1 MHNVYP
7 CIQAHPYTRLY
18 RYVHI
23 CKRICVCGYIL
34 SYTRIQAHLN
44 TPVYV
49 IYPYYISIYVE
60 YTYENAL
67 VGNFKHVC
75 LRNGTLKPPALSF
88 FTVTKIHTH
97 LYTLNIRMTTH
108 LYSLNIRMTTHLYT
122 LNIRMTT
129 HLYTLNIRM
138 TTHLYT
144 LGIRMTTHLYTLDI
158 RMTTHLYTLN
168 KRMTTHLY
176 TLDIRMT
183 THLYTWVHVQ
193 APYTAALL
201 PFDLFD
207 EEEAGRSLRTDF
219 FFSSLSEMPPGY
231 ARNTRPCSSCD
242 DSICKRAHSTEGEHI
257 LQRYARNTRP
267 YHRCKRT
274 HSAVREHIL
283 Q

>member
-7 CIQAHPYTRLY
+7 CIQAHLYTRLY

-108 LYSLNIRMTTHLYT
+108 LYT
-122 LNIRMTT
+122 LNIR
-129 HLYTLNIRM
+129 I

-144 LGIRMTTHLYTLDI
+144 LGI
-158 RMTTHLYTLN
+158 
-168 KRMTTHLY
+168 RMTTHLY

-242 DSICKRAHSTEGEHI
+242 DSICKRTHSTVREHI

-267 YHRCKRT
+267 CDDSKC
-274 HSAVREHIL
+274 VRARERVGMYVRMV
-283 Q
+283 

>member
-108 LYSLNIRMTTHLYT
+108 LYT
-122 LNIRMTT
+122 LNIR
-129 HLYTLNIRM
+129 I
-138 TTHLYT
+138 
-144 LGIRMTTHLYTLDI
+144 
-158 RMTTHLYTLN
+158 
-168 KRMTTHLY
+168 TTHLY

-242 DSICKRAHSTEGEHI
+242 DSICKRTHSTEGEHI

-267 YHRCKRT
+267 CDDSKC
-274 HSAVREHIL
+274 VRARERVGMYVRMV
-283 Q
+283 